1 LFAELSAFILEE
13 GVFEDV
19 VDLSSAAC
27 LCRSCLRE
35 YTFVVDD
42 ISLVVFFSSAKEM
55 PES

>member
-1 LFAELSAFILEE
+1 MFAELSAFILEE